1 MIRGDSYTYTLNTG
15 DVLEMFSALGDVLK
29 AQYASDLS
37 GSIVR
42 ADKPVVTY
50 GGHGCTFIPQDKLA
64 CDHLESSM
72 FPVETLGTQFIATLP
87 HTPHG
92 EHVWVRLMGLY
103 DGTLVGFDPPMGGY
117 GGALL
122 NTGDVMDITD
132 VDASFAIAAN
142 GRINV
147 VEYLEGEYANWPAD
161 AGTPNPD
168 LGDPSECPSVPL
180 QQYRSTYTFL
190 APNTYTENW
199 IDVISPQGNTVTL
212 DGTDIPMSSYT
223 QVGGQPYYTAHVQLD
238 NTNPGHE
245 IHGVFPF
252 GLLVYGYG
260 SRTSYMYPGGLDL
273 HQFYVPPPPPVK

>member
-1 MIRGDSYTYTLNTG
+1 MPRAASPTPGPPVMIRGDSYTYTLNQG
-15 DVLEMFSALGDVLK
+15 DVLEMFSALGDINK
-29 AQYASDLS
+29 ATYASDIS
-37 GSIVR
+37 GSIVQ
-42 ADKPVVTY
+42 ANKPVVTY

-147 VEYLEGEYANWPAD
+147 VEYLQGEYAGANRPFDD
-161 AGTPNPD
+161 AGDPPTPRPRRPERVP
-168 LGDPSECPSVPL
+168 GRAPSAVSV
-180 QQYRSTYTFL
+180 
-190 APNTYTENW
+190 
-199 IDVISPQGNTVTL
+199 
-212 DGTDIPMSSYT
+212 
-223 QVGGQPYYTAHVQLD
+223 
-238 NTNPGHE
+238 
-245 IHGVFPF
+245 
-252 GLLVYGYG
+252 
-260 SRTSYMYPGGLDL
+260 DL
-273 HQFYVPPPPPVK
+273 HVPRAQDVRGELDRRHHARRQHGDARRHRRHPH